1 MHMDRAIFDLKV
13 SIEATS
19 AYILICSLMDEGHP
33 PALAKIRSLWNGDED
48 SLQSAISEL
57 MARQVLTSEGKLV
70 PDTPIAVN
78 PPDKWLWDLQ
88 KILQ

>member
-33 PALAKIRSLWNGDED
+33 PALVTIRSLWNGNEG
-48 SLQSAISEL
+48 SLQAAINEL
-57 MARQVLTSEGKLV
+57 MARQVLQPCRELT
-70 PDTPIAVN
+70 PDTPVAAN
-78 PPDKWLWDLQ
+78 PADKWQWDLH
-88 KILQ
+88 KILE